1 MKNGM
6 VMSSW
11 GFLSTFYI
19 LQWSAGEAGNPETLL
34 GAGKKSPNKNLLSLD
49 KKTEEGQPSKTEDF

>member
-19 LQWSAGEAGNPETLL
+19 LQWSAGETGNPETLL
-34 GAGKKSPNKNLLSLD
+34 GAGKKKPQQKPSLSGQKNRRRAA
-49 KKTEEGQPSKTEDF
+49 